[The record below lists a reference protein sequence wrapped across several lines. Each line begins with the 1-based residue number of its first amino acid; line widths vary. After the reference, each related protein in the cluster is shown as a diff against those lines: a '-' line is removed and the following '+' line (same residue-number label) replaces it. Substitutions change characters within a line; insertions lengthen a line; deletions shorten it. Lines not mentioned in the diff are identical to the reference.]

1 MLSVAVCDDVVL
13 ECADLA
19 RRIRE
24 VLGLEGIGAIVK
36 RFFSG
41 RDLLEAGEAFDLAF
55 LDIRM
60 PGMDG
65 MELAKRLRGKRP
77 DMMLIFVT
85 SASEYVFEAYDVE
98 AFHYLVKPVPEE
110 KLRRVLLHAAGKISG
125 REAAGYLLVSLQKGT
140 VKVRLKDIVY
150 MEARGRLVDI
160 HCAQETVTV
169 PEALGRLEKKLE
181 GRDFFRCH
189 KGYLINLRFVDGFQK
204 TQITMENG
212 DVVLLARRRYDDF
225 AREIMNF
232 MKREGGIL

>member
-125 REAAGYLLVSLQKGT
+125 KEDAGYLLVSLQKGT

-150 MEARGRLVDI
+150 MEARGRLVDF
-160 HCAQETVTV
+160 HGAQETVTV

>member
-1 MLSVAVCDDVVL
+1 M
-13 ECADLA
+13 
-19 RRIRE
+19 
-24 VLGLEGIGAIVK
+24 
-36 RFFSG
+36 
-41 RDLLEAGEAFDLAF
+41 
-55 LDIRM
+55 
-60 PGMDG
+60 
-65 MELAKRLRGKRP
+65 
-77 DMMLIFVT
+77 
-85 SASEYVFEAYDVE
+85 
-98 AFHYLVKPVPEE
+98 
-110 KLRRVLLHAAGKISG
+110 
-125 REAAGYLLVSLQKGT
+125 
-140 VKVRLKDIVY
+140 KVRLKDIVY